1 MDASNDRP
9 RAMPP
14 LPSLSVSDRGASASY
29 HRGEDSN
36 VETNVQMGRPV
47 NGNDNFCQVASSP
60 LRQFSD
66 CQPIG
71 QVPRRPNGNGMR
83 QQQPQSGVEQPWQQ
97 ANRQMTHDEIMLDL

>member
-1 MDASNDRP
+1 
-9 RAMPP
+9 
-14 LPSLSVSDRGASASY
+14 
-29 HRGEDSN
+29 
-36 VETNVQMGRPV
+36 MGRPG

-71 QVPRRPNGNGMR
+71 QAPRRPNGNGMDHLLR
-83 QQQPQSGVEQPWQQ
+83 RQQPQSGVEQSWQQ